1 MIKTKADFRAY
12 MDADARAMGRARW
25 DLRASIFD
33 MEWRYE
39 RALRKL
45 EYLTNCDRLF
55 CRHIRKMYARWRL
68 HVLMLKTGIVIQPN
82 CFGPGLSIAHA
93 GTIIVHPDV
102 RIGRNCR
109 IHACV
114 NIGMGNDL
122 KVPRIGN
129 NCYIG
134 PGAKLFGGIV
144 IGDNVKIG
152 ANAVVNKSFTDGN
165 CTLIGIPAREAGAN
179 CLI

>member
-1 MIKTKADFRAY
+1 
-12 MDADARAMGRARW
+12 
-25 DLRASIFD
+25 
-33 MEWRYE
+33 
-39 RALRKL
+39 
-45 EYLTNCDRLF
+45 
-55 CRHIRKMYARWRL
+55 MYARWRL

-102 RIGRNCR
+102 RVGSNCR

-114 NIGMGNDL
+114 NIGTGSDSM
-122 KVPRIGN
+122 VPKIGD

-134 PGAKLFGGIV
+134 PGVKMFGGIV

-152 ANAVVNKSFTDGN
+152 ANAVVNKSFPEGN
-165 CTLIGIPAREAGAN
+165 CTLVGIPAHKVER
-179 CLI
+179 